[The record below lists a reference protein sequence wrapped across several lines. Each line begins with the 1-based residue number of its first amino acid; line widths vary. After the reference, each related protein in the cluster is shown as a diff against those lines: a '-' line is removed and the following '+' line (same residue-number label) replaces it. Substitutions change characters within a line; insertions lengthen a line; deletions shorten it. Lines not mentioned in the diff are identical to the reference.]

1 MSLLHNMPELSRL
14 LVLGVFRS
22 DQRKQRVKSAKNEG
36 GLNSDNLSRG
46 HRPLFSTVGTYRV
59 IS

>member
-1 MSLLHNMPELSRL
+1 MPELSRL
-14 LVLGVFRS
+14 LVLDVFRS
-22 DQRKQRVKSAKNEG
+22 DQRKQRVKSVKNEG
-36 GLNSDNLSRG
+36 GLNSDNLSRR